1 MKRLKMRR
9 SLRNHCCWLEMIG
22 LVRLPKSRASQR
34 QELEEEPG
42 PELAEQLSAAV
53 SEGLGFAVD
62 SDAFVVEL

>member
-1 MKRLKMRR
+1 ML
-9 SLRNHCCWLEMIG
+9 G

-53 SEGLGFAVD
+53 SEGLGIAVD
-62 SDAFVVEL
+62 SDVFVVEL